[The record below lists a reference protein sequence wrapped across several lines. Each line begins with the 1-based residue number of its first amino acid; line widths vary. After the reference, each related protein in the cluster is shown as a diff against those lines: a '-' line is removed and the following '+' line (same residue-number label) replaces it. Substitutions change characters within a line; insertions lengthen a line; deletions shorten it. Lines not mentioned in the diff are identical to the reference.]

1 MTETRTKNRRID
13 VKRECDV
20 WLAVGTAVDVAQEMG
35 LSEADRVRVET
46 VISEMAHNVLVHGEG
61 GSIEIGP
68 VVENQRCGLRICARD
83 YGPGIPDV
91 SQALEDG
98 YTTRN
103 SLGIGLGVTK
113 RMMDDVAIRS
123 HPGWGTTV
131 TVVQWLDS
139 RCKEPADM
147 RGAASHMPGSQK

>member
-1 MTETRTKNRRID
+1 MMTETRTKSYRID
-13 VKRECDV
+13 VRRECDI
-20 WLAVGTAVDVAQEMG
+20 WLAVGAAVDVAQEMG
-35 LSEADRVRVET
+35 LSEADRVRIET

-61 GSIEIGP
+61 GSIEIGS
-68 VVENQRCGLRICARD
+68 VVENKRCGLRVCARD
-83 YGPGIPDV
+83 YGPGMPDV

-98 YTTRN
+98 FTTKN

-131 TVVQWLDS
+131 TVVQWLDNG
-139 RCKEPADM
+139 CKELAD
-147 RGAASHMPGSQK
+147 RGGTASRTPGS